1 MIDRI
6 PTLRPADV
14 ERVLAVTS
22 VETSRVVERALD
34 IVEYLA
40 ASQRPVR
47 LADVARHTS
56 FSKATA
62 YRLLRTLCGCG
73 LAARDGDDYV
83 LGPQPARW
91 TGQANPA
98 ERLHNELM
106 PTLIELF
113 DRTGGAVNIGVPHH
127 GVVRYSVAVRDWN
140 YPAGEPDRAVT
151 EHCAVGRLFLAFDS
165 VVDSEEL
172 RGIRARGVAI
182 ACDQWIRGQVE
193 VAAPVFVGDSVIAAV
208 RVAGIRGRLDLANA
222 TVQVIRTAR
231 KASDGVVPA
240 QRAGSE

>member
-1 MIDRI
+1 M
-6 PTLRPADV
+6 
-14 ERVLAVTS
+14 TS

-40 ASQRPVR
+40 ACAGPVR
-47 LADVARHTS
+47 LADVARHTA

-62 YRLLRTLCGCG
+62 YRLLRTLCAGG

-91 TGQANPA
+91 TRQVNPA
-98 ERLHNELM
+98 ERVHNGLM

-113 DRTGGAVNIGVPHH
+113 DRTGGAVNVGVLHD

-140 YPAGEPDRAVT
+140 YPAGEPDRAAP
-151 EHCAVGRLFLAFDS
+151 EHSAVGKVLLAFAAATATD
-165 VVDSEEL
+165 EL
-172 RGIRARGVAI
+172 RGIRERGAAI

-193 VAAPVFVGDSVIAAV
+193 VAAPVFVGDSAIAAV
-208 RVAGIRGRLDLANA
+208 RVAGIRGRLDLATA
-222 TVQVIRTAR
+222 TVQAIRAAR
-231 KASDGVVPA
+231 KASASVVPA
-240 QRAGSE
+240 QRAGSA